1 MDRGKKN
8 ILCINGGSSS
18 IKFSVYE
25 VDGEELR
32 VGLKGKIDKIGL
44 DGASLTFGDRL
55 TKEEG
60 RVALREGG
68 MKEAANFLMDWLE
81 GRVGVSG
88 FSAIGHRVVHGGTR
102 RQPAVIDD
110 ALLAEL
116 DRISG
121 YDPDHLPG
129 EIGLIR
135 LIRERDADMRQV
147 ACFDTAFHAT
157 LSRVA
162 RLLPL
167 PGRYEEA
174 GLQRYGFHGL
184 SYSYIAEELIRIAGP
199 EVATGRVIMAHLGSG
214 ASLAAVKDGQS
225 VDTTMGFT
233 PTGGIMMGTRSGDLD
248 PGAIWWILQQEGLGA
263 AQLSDLVNHQS
274 GLLGISGISSDMQDL
289 LACESGDAAAADA
302 VGMFCYQVKKAIG
315 AFAAVLGGLDAL
327 VFTGGIGENSPA
339 VRSRVCAGLE
349 FLGIE
354 LDQWSNE
361 NNAVWIF
368 RRDRPVGVYC
378 IPTDEERVIA
388 QQTIKLLNV

>member
-1 MDRGKKN
+1 
-8 ILCINGGSSS
+8 
-18 IKFSVYE
+18 
-25 VDGEELR
+25 
-32 VGLKGKIDKIGL
+32 
-44 DGASLTFGDRL
+44 
-55 TKEEG
+55 
-60 RVALREGG
+60 
-68 MKEAANFLMDWLE
+68 
-81 GRVGVSG
+81 VGVSR
-88 FSAIGHRVVHGGTR
+88 FSAIGHRVVHGGVQ

-110 ALLAEL
+110 ELLAGL

-135 LIRERDADMRQV
+135 LIRERDRGLRQV

-157 LSRVA
+157 LPRVA

-167 PGRYEEA
+167 PRRYEGA

-214 ASLAAVKDGQS
+214 ASLAAVRDGQS

-263 AQLSDLVNHQS
+263 AQLSELVNHQS

-289 LACESGDAAAADA
+289 LARESGDTAAADA
-302 VGMFCYQVKKAIG
+302 VEMFTYQVRKSIG
-315 AFAAVLGGLDAL
+315 AFTAVLDGIDAL
-327 VFTGGIGENSPA
+327 VFTGGIGERSS
-339 VRSRVCAGLE
+339 VIRSRVCAGLE
-349 FLGIE
+349 YLGIA
-354 LDQWSNE
+354 LDQGANGKNE
-361 NNAVWIF
+361 VLISRAGG
-368 RRDRPVGVYC
+368 PVRVYA
-378 IPTDEERVIA
+378 IPTDEEKMIA
-388 QQTIKLLNV
+388 RQTLKLLNV